1 MLGWPQPRLSGS
13 IDDADHRFLCSAAR
27 GPFLFLSVRVIGSR
41 RERRVE
47 FGHGGDFELLRR
59 MRVHA
64 NFAEYVPF
72 ALLLMALAES
82 MEPPNVLLHAAGIVL
97 VAGRII
103 HAYGVSQSPPIMRFR
118 VYGLMM
124 TIAAIAI
131 AALICLALS
140 AFFIAV

>member
-1 MLGWPQPRLSGS
+1 MP
-13 IDDADHRFLCSAAR
+13 ITAFYAALLA
-27 GPFLFLSVRVIGSR
+27 GLFLFLSVRVIGWR

-47 FGHGGDFELLRR
+47 FGHGEDFELLRR

-72 ALLLMALAES
+72 TLLLMALAES
-82 MEPPNVLLHAAGIVL
+82 MAPPNLLLHASGIVL

-118 VYGLMM
+118 TYGMAM
-124 TIAAIAI
+124 TITAIAI
-131 AALICLALS
+131 AAITCLALS
-140 AFFIAV
+140 AFFIAI

>member
-1 MLGWPQPRLSGS
+1 MP
-13 IDDADHRFLCSAAR
+13 ITAFYAALLA
-27 GPFLFLSVRVIGSR
+27 GLFLFLSVRVIGWR

-47 FGHGGDFELLRR
+47 FGHGEDFELLRR

-82 MEPPNVLLHAAGIVL
+82 MEPPNLLLHAAGIAL
-97 VAGRII
+97 VAGRIV

-118 VYGLMM
+118 VYGMAM
-124 TIAAIAI
+124 TITAMAI